1 MSQAPQS
8 QESGHQGPI
17 STPQQLIAAVLAAF
31 VVPVAII
38 VLLVSYVSSAN
49 KSAAGS
55 DALSPQ
61 AVSQRIMPV
70 GSVEIK
76 LASANAGPRSGEEVY
91 KGSCVNC
98 HGAGMLGAP
107 KFGDAAAW
115 GPRIGQGEAKLL
127 EHALKGFN
135 AMPPQGGG
143 DFSDLEVHRAMVYMA
158 NNGGAKFAEPAA
170 PAASGSAEAAS
181 AP

>member
-31 VVPVAII
+31 VVPVAVIA
-38 VLLVSYVSSAN
+38 LLVNYVSSAN

-70 GSVEIK
+70 GQVEIK
-76 LASANAGPRSGEEVY
+76 LASANAGPRGGEEVY
-91 KGSCVNC
+91 KAACVTC

-107 KFGDAAAW
+107 KFGDAGAW
-115 GPRIGQGEAKLL
+115 SGRIGQGDAKLL

-135 AMPPQGGG
+135 AMPAQGGG
-143 DFSDLEVHRAMVYMA
+143 DFSDLEVHRAMVYMV
-158 NNGGAKFAEPAA
+158 NGSGGKFAEPAA
-170 PAASGSAEAAS
+170 PAASEAAS